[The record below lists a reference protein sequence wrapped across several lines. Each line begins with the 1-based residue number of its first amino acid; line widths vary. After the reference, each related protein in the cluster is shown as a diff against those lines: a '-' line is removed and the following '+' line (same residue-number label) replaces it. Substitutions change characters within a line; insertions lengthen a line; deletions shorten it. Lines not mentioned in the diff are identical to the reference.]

1 MKNTIW
7 SFALILITLLSL
19 GERCAAQY
27 TVNWHVLN
35 QVTSV
40 QVEDGKSLTIPEN
53 INTAYCD
60 DSKVFV
66 GWTNTPITEETDIVP
81 PTLFSEP
88 TGKVNADADYYAV
101 FAKRES
107 TETLLVDVEFNQKG
121 VLPNAEWSCY
131 PITMATESGIK
142 FKKDEYLM
150 SSDFFDEGY
159 SAIKI
164 VLTMDYRN
172 NPNSILAIGLY
183 DENNSLFINT
193 TITPSDFTLSDQ
205 ELTFVTPK
213 VIRKFYI
220 QRKDNETADVLIT
233 QCKVYGL
240 TYTGY
245 TTTCSIETIDNK
257 TIDTDKWSVIK
268 DTEVNTLLLSGNG
281 VVSVAAGCTLR
292 VNSFGISTDFSNNQS
307 GQLILEKSID
317 PNTSEEICGVVE
329 VDEAYID
336 ITLGKN
342 SQGVAADPNQW
353 HAFTVPFPVDV
364 INGIYDTINNKL
376 TNEVH
381 YAIMDY
387 HGDIRA
393 YGQYAWKKYRGV
405 LVPGT
410 FYLMTVDGNHQTF
423 RFKKLKDAALVAT
436 NAKQLTAYQ
445 GTGESSDK
453 GWNGVGNPTL
463 MYGTVN
469 HKVLVLD
476 SESYTYKGYQ
486 PNEKQ
491 FTVGTPFFIQVAEE
505 WDMSM
510 MMSEVPASIA
520 PIRNSSTLVQNIK
533 LLLAND
539 NYADYLYISASESA
553 TNDYEIGKDL
563 LKMSMTTAPS
573 VPQISAKAYGTQ
585 LCMIDVP
592 AINDEIAVELNLY
605 APIEG
610 EYRISIQENEDI
622 ELYLLHHGKIIHRLS
637 SHEITIGLQQ
647 GNNAGYSILVRKP
660 TTTNTQSIHTSHDN
674 IDKIMYDNQLIIIH
688 NGNSYDITG
697 RKR

>member
-7 SFALILITLLSL
+7 SFALILITFLSL

-40 QVEDGKSLTIPEN
+40 QVEEGKLLTIPEN

-66 GWTNTPITEETDIVP
+66 GWTNTPITEETDVVP
-81 PTLFSEP
+81 TTLFSEP
-88 TGKVNADADYYAV
+88 TGEVNADADYYAV
-101 FAKRES
+101 FAEKGQE
-107 TETLLVDVEFNQKG
+107 EKILLNADFNG
-121 VLPNAEWSCY
+121 LDEMPSDWSCY
-131 PITMATESGIK
+131 PERMATTSGVK
-142 FKKDEYLM
+142 FEALKDYLIAPP
-150 SSDFFDEGY
+150 FDVDY
-159 SAIKI
+159 SAIKF
-164 VLTMDYRN
+164 VLTTYYKEKSNSTLTINICGNDYKPFVTRN
-172 NPNSILAIGLY
+172 
-183 DENNSLFINT
+183 
-193 TITPSDFTLSDQ
+193 ITPANLEQEGEETIVVTSNIIRQFFIQMTSLS
-205 ELTFVTPK
+205 LP
-213 VIRKFYI
+213 IW
-220 QRKDNETADVLIT
+220 IT
-233 QCKVYGL
+233 KCKVYGL

-245 TTTCSIETIDNK
+245 TTACSIETIDNK
-257 TIDTDKWSVIK
+257 TIDTDKEWRIVK

-281 VVSVAAGCTLR
+281 VVSVAPGCTLR

-307 GQLILEKSID
+307 GQLKLEKSID
-317 PNTSEEICGVVE
+317 PNTSEEISGVVE
-329 VDEAYID
+329 ADEAYID

-342 SQGVAADPNQW
+342 IQGVAADPNQW

-364 INGIYDTINNKL
+364 INGIYDTNNNKL

-393 YGQYAWKKYRGV
+393 KGQYAWKKYRGV

-423 RFKKLKDAALVAT
+423 RFKKLKDAALVAE
-436 NAKQLTAYQ
+436 NLKKLTAYSDN
-445 GTGESSDK
+445 GNENLDK

-469 HKVLVLD
+469 HNVLILD
-476 SESYTYKGYQ
+476 PESYTYNGYQ

-505 WDMSM
+505 GKMSM
-510 MMSEVPASIA
+510 LSEVPASIA

-573 VPQISAKAYGTQ
+573 VPQIAAKAYGTQ

-610 EYRISIQENEDI
+610 EYRMSIHENEDI
-622 ELYLLHHGKIIHRLS
+622 ELYLLHHGKIVHRLS
-637 SHEITIGLQQ
+637 SHETTIGLQQ
-647 GNNAGYSILVRKP
+647 GSNAGYSILVRKP

-688 NGNSYDITG
+688 NGNNYDIMG

>member
-7 SFALILITLLSL
+7 SFALILITFLSL
-19 GERCAAQY
+19 GERCAAQH

-66 GWTNTPITEETDIVP
+66 GWTNNPITEETDVVP
-81 PTLFSEP
+81 NTLFSEP
-88 TGKVNADADYYAV
+88 TGKVKANADYYAV
-101 FAKRES
+101 FAEKES
-107 TETLLVDVEFNQKG
+107 NEKLLVDVEFNQDGKLPTDWYSNPKG
-121 VLPNAEWSCY
+121 
-131 PITMATESGIK
+131 MATPSGVK
-142 FKKDEYLM
+142 FQKNGDIIT
-150 SSDFFDEGY
+150 SSDFYREGY

-164 VLTMDYRN
+164 ALTTDYNN

-183 DENNSLFINT
+183 TDNNNLFINT
-193 TITPSDFTLSDQ
+193 TISPTDFTISDQ

-213 VIRKFYI
+213 IVSKFYV
-220 QRKDNETADVLIT
+220 QRKDNVTNAVLIT
-233 QCKVYGL
+233 ECKVYGL
-240 TYTGY
+240 RYTRY
-245 TTTCSIETIDNK
+245 TTTCPIETIDNK

-292 VNSFGISTDFSNNQS
+292 VKSFGISTDFSNNQS
-307 GQLILEKSID
+307 GQLLLEKSRD
-317 PNTSEEICGVVE
+317 PNTSEEISGVVE
-329 VDEAYID
+329 ADEAYID

-342 SQGVAADPNQW
+342 ADPNQW

-364 INGIYDTINNKL
+364 INGIYDTDNNKL

-393 YGQYAWKKYRGV
+393 NGQYAWKKYRGV

-423 RFKKLKDAALVAT
+423 RFKKLKDAALVAE
-436 NAKQLTAYQ
+436 NLKKLTAYSDN
-445 GTGESSDK
+445 GNENLDK

-469 HKVLVLD
+469 HNVLVLD
-476 SESYTYKGYQ
+476 PESYTYKVCQ
-486 PNEKQ
+486 PNETQ
-491 FTVGTPFFIQVAEE
+491 FTVGTPFFIQVANDGE
-505 WDMSM
+505 MSM
-510 MMSEVPASIA
+510 VSAVPASLA
-520 PIRNSSTLVQNIK
+520 PMRRTATLIENLKVI
-533 LLLAND
+533 LANT

-563 LKMSMTTAPS
+563 LKMSMTTAPT

-592 AINDEIAVELNLY
+592 AINDEIAIELNLY

-610 EYRISIQENEDI
+610 EYRISIHENEDI
-622 ELYLLHHGKIIHRLS
+622 ELYLLHHGKIVHRLS
-637 SHEITIGLQQ
+637 SHETTIGLQQ

-688 NGNSYDITG
+688 NGNSYDIMG

>member
-7 SFALILITLLSL
+7 SFALILITFLSL
-19 GERCAAQY
+19 GERCAAQH

-66 GWTNTPITEETDIVP
+66 GWTNNPIAEETDVVP
-81 PTLFSEP
+81 TTLFSEP

-101 FAKRES
+101 FAEKES
-107 TETLLVDVEFNQKG
+107 NEILLVDVEFNQKG
-121 VLPNAEWSCY
+121 VLPKEWTTSALSNMV
-131 PITMATESGIK
+131 TSSGVNLREN
-142 FKKDEYLM
+142 DYLM
-150 SSDFFDEGY
+150 SSDFFDEDY

-164 VLTMDYRN
+164 VLTMDYN
-172 NPNSILAIGLY
+172 GDDNSILTLGLY
-183 DENNSLFINT
+183 DKENSLFAATNIK
-193 TITPSDFTLSDQ
+193 PKGHSMEEY
-205 ELTFVTPK
+205 ELAFVTPK

-220 QRKDNETADVLIT
+220 KRENNVESVLIT
-233 QCKVYGL
+233 ECQVYGL

-245 TTTCSIETIDNK
+245 TTACSIETIDNK

-317 PNTSEEICGVVE
+317 PNTSEEISGVVE
-329 VDEAYID
+329 ADEAYID

-342 SQGVAADPNQW
+342 ADPNQW

-364 INGIYDTINNKL
+364 INGIYDTDNLKL

-393 YGQYAWKKYRGV
+393 KGQYAWKKYRGV

-410 FYLMTVDGNHQTF
+410 FYLMTVDCNHQTF
-423 RFKKLKDAALVAT
+423 RFKKLKDAALVAE
-436 NAKQLTAYQ
+436 NLKKLTAYSDN
-445 GTGESSDK
+445 GNENLDK

-476 SESYTYKGYQ
+476 PESYTYKGYQ
-486 PNEKQ
+486 PYETQ

-505 WDMSM
+505 GKMSM
-510 MMSEVPASIA
+510 LSEVPASIA

-610 EYRISIQENEDI
+610 EYRMSIHENEDI
-622 ELYLLHHGKIIHRLS
+622 ELYLLHHGKIVHRLS
-637 SHEITIGLQQ
+637 SHETTIGLQQ

-688 NGNSYDITG
+688 NGNSYDIMG

>member
-7 SFALILITLLSL
+7 SFALILITFLSL
-19 GERCAAQY
+19 GERCAAQH

-66 GWTNTPITEETDIVP
+66 GWTNTPITEETDVVP
-81 PTLFSEP
+81 TTLFSEP

-101 FAKRES
+101 FAEKGKE
-107 TETLLVDVEFNQKG
+107 EKILINADFNGLDKMPNG
-121 VLPNAEWSCY
+121 WSCNAESR
-131 PITMATESGIK
+131 MATTSGVK
-142 FKKDEYLM
+142 FEALKDYLIAPV
-150 SSDFFDEGY
+150 FDVDY
-159 SAIKI
+159 SAIKF
-164 VLTMDYRN
+164 VLTTFYIEKS
-172 NPNSILAIGLY
+172 NSILT
-183 DENNSLFINT
+183 INICGNDYKPFVT
-193 TITPSDFTLSDQ
+193 KNITPANVEQ
-205 ELTFVTPK
+205 EGEEIIVVTSNM
-213 VIRKFYI
+213 IRQFFI
-220 QRKDNETADVLIT
+220 QMTSFSSPIWIT
-233 QCKVYGL
+233 KCEVYGL

-245 TTTCSIETIDNK
+245 TTACSIETIDEK
-257 TIDTDKWSVIK
+257 IVATDKWSVIK
-268 DTEVNTLLLSGNG
+268 DTEVNTLILSGNG

-292 VNSFGISTDFSNNQS
+292 VNCFGISTDFSNNQS
-307 GQLILEKSID
+307 GQLKLEKSID
-317 PNTSEEICGVVE
+317 PNTSEEISGVVE
-329 VDEAYID
+329 ADEAYID

-342 SQGVAADPNQW
+342 NQGKVADPNQW

-364 INGIYDTINNKL
+364 INGIYDTNNNKL

-393 YGQYAWKKYRGV
+393 KGQYAWKKYRGV

-410 FYLMTVDGNHQTF
+410 FYLMTVDGKYETY
-423 RFKKLKDAALVAT
+423 RFKKLKDAALVAE
-436 NAKQLTAYQ
+436 NLKKLTAYS
-445 GTGESSDK
+445 GNGNENLDK

-469 HKVLVLD
+469 HNVLVLNP
-476 SESYTYKGYQ
+476 ESYSYKVYQ
-486 PNEKQ
+486 PKETQ

-505 WDMSM
+505 GKMSM
-510 MMSEVPASIA
+510 LSEVPASIA

-563 LKMSMTTAPS
+563 LKMSMTTAPT
-573 VPQISAKAYGTQ
+573 VPQIAAKAYGTQ

-610 EYRISIQENEDI
+610 EYRISIHENEDI
-622 ELYLLHHGKIIHRLS
+622 ELHLLHHGKIVHRLS
-637 SHEITIGLQQ
+637 SHETTIGLQQ

-660 TTTNTQSIHTSHDN
+660 TTTNTQCIHAAYDN

-688 NGNSYDITG
+688 NGNSYDIMG

>member
-7 SFALILITLLSL
+7 SFALILITFLSL

-66 GWTNTPITEETDIVP
+66 GWTNNPITEETDVVP
-81 PTLFSEP
+81 NTLFSEP
-88 TGKVNADADYYAV
+88 TGKVKANADYYAV
-101 FAKRES
+101 FAKISANRIPIATANWTKENS
-107 TETLLVDVEFNQKG
+107 HSGWEQSNANTANYKNDYGALLTGHMCHIFSPDLAKEQDFYVIDVEFKVGKCGSNDAHLRGYIYDKSNQFIEYKDFIPTEDYTNQQTTNHWCFISPKAIKSLYIYNYESQADIVISYCLIYG
-121 VLPNAEWSCY
+121 RNINDFS
-131 PITMATESGIK
+131 TMCTSLQDKTINGQWNVERNTTVNLLQIN
-142 FKKDEYLM
+142 
-150 SSDFFDEGY
+150 DEG
-159 SAIKI
+159 I
-164 VLTMDYRN
+164 VTIAPNCTLT
-172 NPNSILAIGLY
+172 
-183 DENNSLFINT
+183 
-193 TITPSDFTLSDQ
+193 
-205 ELTFVTPK
+205 
-213 VIRKFYI
+213 
-220 QRKDNETADVLIT
+220 
-233 QCKVYGL
+233 
-240 TYTGY
+240 
-245 TTTCSIETIDNK
+245 
-257 TIDTDKWSVIK
+257 
-268 DTEVNTLLLSGNG
+268 VNTLSIATNFANKT
-281 VVSVAAGCTLR
+281 SA
-292 VNSFGISTDFSNNQS
+292 
-307 GQLILEKSID
+307 QLDIKGE
-317 PNTSEEICGVVE
+317 VE
-329 VDEAYID
+329 VENAYID

-342 SQGVAADPNQW
+342 ADPNQW

-364 INGIYDTINNKL
+364 INGIYDTNNNKL

-393 YGQYAWKKYRGV
+393 NGQYAWKKYRGV

-410 FYLMTVDGNHQTF
+410 FYLMTVDGKRQTF
-423 RFKKLKDAALVAT
+423 RFKKLKDAALVAE
-436 NAKQLTAYQ
+436 NLKKLTAYS
-445 GTGESSDK
+445 GNGNENLDK

-469 HKVLVLD
+469 HNVLVLNP
-476 SESYTYKGYQ
+476 ESYSYKVYQ
-486 PNEKQ
+486 PKETQ
-491 FTVGTPFFIQVAEE
+491 FTVGTPFFIQVAG
-505 WDMSM
+505 DGKMSM
-510 MMSEVPASIA
+510 LSEVPASIA

-539 NYADYLYISASESA
+539 NYTDCLYISASESA

-610 EYRISIQENEDI
+610 EYRISIHENEDI
-622 ELYLLHHGKIIHRLS
+622 ELYLLHHGKIVHRLS
-637 SHEITIGLQQ
+637 SHETTIGLQQ

-688 NGNSYDITG
+688 NGNSYDIMG

>member
-35 QVTSV
+35 NTTTVSV
-40 QVEDGKSLTIPEN
+40 PDGSKLTIPAD

-66 GWTNTPITEETDIVP
+66 GWTNNPITEETDIVP
-81 PTLFSEP
+81 TTLFSEP

-101 FAKRES
+101 FAEKES
-107 TETLLVDVEFNQKG
+107 NEILLVDVEFNQKG
-121 VLPNAEWSCY
+121 VLPNKWESI
-131 PITMATESGIK
+131 PQSMATSTGVK
-142 FKKDEYLM
+142 FQKNGDIIT
-150 SSDFFDEGY
+150 SSDFFNEGY

-164 VLTMDYRN
+164 VLTMDYNN

-183 DENNSLFINT
+183 DENNYLFVNT
-193 TITPSDFTLSDQ
+193 TIAPTDFTLSDQ

-213 VIRKFYI
+213 VIRKFYV
-220 QRKDNETADVLIT
+220 QRKDNGTADVLIT
-233 QCKVYGL
+233 KCEVYGL

-245 TTTCSIETIDNK
+245 TTACSIETIDNK

-281 VVSVAAGCTLR
+281 VVSVAPGCTLR

-307 GQLILEKSID
+307 GQLKLEKSID

-342 SQGVAADPNQW
+342 GQGIVADPNQW

-364 INGIYDTINNKL
+364 INGIYDTNNNKL

-393 YGQYAWKKYRGV
+393 NGQYAWKKYRGV

-410 FYLMTVDGNHQTF
+410 FYLMTVDGKRQTF
-423 RFKKLKDAALVAT
+423 RFKKLKDAALMAT
-436 NAKQLTAYQ
+436 NAKQLTAYHQ

-469 HKVLVLD
+469 HDVLVLNP
-476 SESYTYKGYQ
+476 ESYTYEVREANKV
-486 PNEKQ
+486 Q
-491 FTVGTPFFIQVAEE
+491 FTVGTPFFIQVAGDGE
-505 WDMSM
+505 MSM
-510 MMSEVPASIA
+510 VSEVPASIA

-573 VPQISAKAYGTQ
+573 VPQIAAKAYGTQ

-610 EYRISIQENEDI
+610 EYRMSIHENEDI
-622 ELYLLHHGKIIHRLS
+622 ELYLLHHGKIVHRLS
-637 SHEITIGLQQ
+637 SHETTIGLQQ

-660 TTTNTQSIHTSHDN
+660 TTTNTQSIHDAHND

-688 NGNSYDITG
+688 NGNSYDIMG

>member
-1 MKNTIW
+1 MKNTIG
-7 SFALILITLLSL
+7 SFALILITFLSL

-66 GWTNTPITEETDIVP
+66 GWTNTPITEETDVVP
-81 PTLFSEP
+81 TTLFSEP
-88 TGKVNADADYYAV
+88 TGEVNADADYYAV

-107 TETLLVDVEFNQKG
+107 NETLLVDVEFNQKG

-193 TITPSDFTLSDQ
+193 TIAPSDFTLSDQ

-213 VIRKFYI
+213 VIRKFYV
-220 QRKDNETADVLIT
+220 QRKDNGTADVLIT
-233 QCKVYGL
+233 ECKVYGL

-245 TTTCSIETIDNK
+245 TTACSIETIDNK

-292 VNSFGISTDFSNNQS
+292 VKSFGISTDFSNNQS
-307 GQLILEKSID
+307 GQLLLEKSID
-317 PNTSEEICGVVE
+317 PNTSKEISGVVE
-329 VDEAYID
+329 ADEAYID

-342 SQGVAADPNQW
+342 NQGKVADPNQW

-364 INGIYDTINNKL
+364 INGIYDTNNNKL

-393 YGQYAWKKYRGV
+393 NGQYAWKKYRGV

-410 FYLMTVDGNHQTF
+410 FYLMTVDGKRQTF

-445 GTGESSDK
+445 EGTGESSDK

-469 HKVLVLD
+469 HNVLVLNP
-476 SESYTYKGYQ
+476 ESYTYMGYQ
-486 PNEKQ
+486 PKTKQ
-491 FTVGTPFFIQVAEE
+491 FTVGTPFFIQVANGGE
-505 WDMSM
+505 MSM
-510 MMSEVPASIA
+510 VSEVPASIA

-610 EYRISIQENEDI
+610 EYRMSIHENEDI
-622 ELYLLHHGKIIHRLS
+622 ELYLLHHGKIVHRLS
-637 SHEITIGLQQ
+637 SHETTIGLQQ

-660 TTTNTQSIHTSHDN
+660 TTTNTQSIHTSHEN

-688 NGNSYDITG
+688 NGNSYDIMG

>member
-1 MKNTIW
+1 MKNTIL
-7 SFALILITLLSL
+7 SFALILITFLSL
-19 GERCAAQY
+19 GERCAAQH

-40 QVEDGKSLTIPEN
+40 QVEDGKSLTIPED

-66 GWTNTPITEETDIVP
+66 GWTNTPITEETDVVP
-81 PTLFSEP
+81 TTLFSEP
-88 TGKVNADADYYAV
+88 TGEVNADADYYAV

-107 TETLLVDVEFNQKG
+107 NETLLVDVEFNQKG

-183 DENNSLFINT
+183 DENNYLFVNT
-193 TITPSDFTLSDQ
+193 TIAPTDFTLSDQ

-213 VIRKFYI
+213 VIRKFYV
-220 QRKDNETADVLIT
+220 QRKDNGTADVLIT
-233 QCKVYGL
+233 KCEVYGL

-245 TTTCSIETIDNK
+245 TTACSIETIDNK

-307 GQLILEKSID
+307 GQLKLEKSID
-317 PNTSEEICGVVE
+317 PNTSKEISGVVE
-329 VDEAYID
+329 ADEAYID

-342 SQGVAADPNQW
+342 NQGKVADPNQW

-364 INGIYDTINNKL
+364 INGIYDTNNDKL

-393 YGQYAWKKYRGV
+393 NGQYAWKKYRGV

-410 FYLMTVDGNHQTF
+410 FYLMTVDGKRQTF
-423 RFKKLKDAALVAT
+423 RFKKLKDAALVAE
-436 NAKQLTAYQ
+436 NMKKLTAYS
-445 GTGESSDK
+445 GNGNENLDK

-469 HKVLVLD
+469 HDVLVLNP
-476 SESYTYKGYQ
+476 ESYSYKVYQ
-486 PNEKQ
+486 PKETQ
-491 FTVGTPFFIQVAEE
+491 FTVGTPFFIQVAGNGE
-505 WDMSM
+505 MSM
-510 MMSEVPASIA
+510 LSEVPASIA

-539 NYADYLYISASESA
+539 NYTDYLYISASESA

-573 VPQISAKAYGTQ
+573 VPQIAAKAYGTQ

-610 EYRISIQENEDI
+610 EYRISIQENENI
-622 ELYLLHHGKIIHRLS
+622 ELYLLHHGKIVHRLS
-637 SHEITIGLQQ
+637 SHETTIGLQQ
-647 GNNAGYSILVRKP
+647 GNNAGYSVLVRKP

-688 NGNSYDITG
+688 NGNSYDIMG

>member
-7 SFALILITLLSL
+7 SFALILITFLSL

-66 GWTNTPITEETDIVP
+66 GWTNNPITEETDVVP
-81 PTLFSEP
+81 NTLFSEP
-88 TGKVNADADYYAV
+88 TGEVNANADYYAV
-101 FAKRES
+101 FAE
-107 TETLLVDVEFNQKG
+107 QK
-121 VLPNAEWSCY
+121 
-131 PITMATESGIK
+131 TTATPLIEANWLKSPTGWK
-142 FKKDEYLM
+142 YGPDAVANTVNNYGALF
-150 SSDFFDEGY
+150 SSDGRYIISPEFYKYGY
-159 SAIKI
+159 SAIKVCFKAGKI
-164 VLTMDYRN
+164 GDE
-172 NPNSILAIGLY
+172 NSILKFYWYEIDNDKPIGYKEFTPTEAHNLQ
-183 DENNSLFINT
+183 ETIN
-193 TITPSDFTLSDQ
+193 
-205 ELTFVTPK
+205 ELTF
-213 VIRKFYI
+213 IH
-220 QRKDNETADVLIT
+220 
-233 QCKVYGL
+233 
-240 TYTGY
+240 
-245 TTTCSIETIDNK
+245 NK
-257 TIDTDKWSVIK
+257 TIKSIMIYRSGKKGDIVMECCEIYGLMFSKYSTTCPALEERVVPANDKW
-268 DTEVNTLLLSGNG
+268 EVDKNTTLNTLLLSGNG

-307 GQLILEKSID
+307 GQLLLEKSID
-317 PNTSEEICGVVE
+317 PNTSKEISGVVE
-329 VDEAYID
+329 ADEAYID

-342 SQGVAADPNQW
+342 ADPNQW

-364 INGIYDTINNKL
+364 INGIYDTDNLKL

-393 YGQYAWKKYRGV
+393 KGQYAWKKYRGV

-410 FYLMTVDGNHQTF
+410 FYLMTVDGKRQTF

-445 GTGESSDK
+445 EGTGESSDK

-463 MYGTVN
+463 MYGTVSHN
-469 HKVLVLD
+469 VLVLD
-476 SESYTYKGYQ
+476 PESYTYKGYQ

-520 PIRNSSTLVQNIK
+520 PIRNSSTLMQNIK

-610 EYRISIQENEDI
+610 EYRISIHENEDI
-622 ELYLLHHGKIIHRLS
+622 ELYLLHHGKIIHCLS
-637 SHEITIGLQQ
+637 SHETTIGLQQ

-688 NGNSYDITG
+688 NGNSYDIMG

>member
-7 SFALILITLLSL
+7 SFALILITFLSF
-19 GERCAAQY
+19 GERCDAQY

-81 PTLFSEP
+81 TTLFSEP
-88 TGKVNADADYYAV
+88 TGKVDADADYYAV
-101 FAKRES
+101 FAEKKQTPTPLNRANWLSNSPTGWTYGYTGTVDIPVNNFGALFSYNGANIMS
-107 TETLLVDVEFNQKG
+107 T
-121 VLPNAEWSCY
+121 
-131 PITMATESGIK
+131 
-142 FKKDEYLM
+142 
-150 SSDFFDEGY
+150 DFDSEGY
-159 SAIKI
+159 SAIKVCFKAGKSADGNS
-164 VLTMDYRN
+164 VLRFY
-172 NPNSILAIGLY
+172 LY
-183 DENNSLFINT
+183 E
-193 TITPSDFTLSDQ
+193 
-205 ELTFVTPK
+205 
-213 VIRKFYI
+213 
-220 QRKDNETADVLIT
+220 KDNLSPVGYKEFTPIEAHSLQETINELIFIHNKT
-233 QCKVYGL
+233 IKSIMIYRYGDKGDIVMECCEIYGL
-240 TYTGY
+240 TISKYSTICPALEERVVLADEIWEVDKN
-245 TTTCSIETIDNK
+245 TTL
-257 TIDTDKWSVIK
+257 
-268 DTEVNTLLLSGNG
+268 NTLLLSGNG
-281 VVSVAAGCTLR
+281 VVSVAPGCTLR

-307 GQLILEKSID
+307 GQLLLEKSID
-317 PNTSEEICGVVE
+317 PNTSKEISGVVE
-329 VDEAYID
+329 ADEAYID

-342 SQGVAADPNQW
+342 ADPNQW

-364 INGIYDTINNKL
+364 INGIYDTNNNKL

-393 YGQYAWKKYRGV
+393 NGQYAWKKYRGV

-410 FYLMTVDGNHQTF
+410 FYLMTVDGKRQTF
-423 RFKKLKDAALVAT
+423 RFKKLKDAALVAE
-436 NAKQLTAYQ
+436 NLKKLTAYSDN
-445 GTGESSDK
+445 GNENLDK

-469 HKVLVLD
+469 HNVLVLNP
-476 SESYTYKGYQ
+476 ESYSYKVYQ
-486 PNEKQ
+486 PKETQ
-491 FTVGTPFFIQVAEE
+491 FTVGTPFFIQVANDGE
-505 WDMSM
+505 MSM
-510 MMSEVPASIA
+510 LSEVPASIA

-539 NYADYLYISASESA
+539 NYTDCLYISASESA

-610 EYRISIQENEDI
+610 EYRISIHENEDI
-622 ELYLLHHGKIIHRLS
+622 ELYLLHHGKIVHRLS
-637 SHEITIGLQQ
+637 SHETTIGLQQ

-688 NGNSYDITG
+688 NGNSYDIMG

>member
-1 MKNTIW
+1 MKNTIG
-7 SFALILITLLSL
+7 SFALILITFLSL

-66 GWTNTPITEETDIVP
+66 GWTNIPITEETDVVP
-81 PTLFSEP
+81 TTLFSEP

-101 FAKRES
+101 FAEKES
-107 TETLLVDVEFNQKG
+107 HEELLVDVHFNQVGELPTEWESMPKG
-121 VLPNAEWSCY
+121 
-131 PITMATESGIK
+131 MATSSGVQFHKNGDIIT
-142 FKKDEYLM
+142 
-150 SSDFFDEGY
+150 SSNFFDEGY

-183 DENNSLFINT
+183 DENNYPFVMT
-193 TITPSDFTLSDQ
+193 TIIPTNLSLTDQ
-205 ELTFVTPK
+205 ELAFVTPK
-213 VIRKFYI
+213 VIQKFYI

-240 TYTGY
+240 IYTGY
-245 TTTCSIETIDNK
+245 ITACSIETIDNK

-268 DTEVNTLLLSGNG
+268 DTEVNTLILSGNG
-281 VVSVAAGCTLR
+281 VVSVAPGCTLR

-307 GQLILEKSID
+307 GQLKLEKSTD
-317 PNTSEEICGVVE
+317 PNTSKEISGVVE
-329 VDEAYID
+329 ADEAYID

-342 SQGVAADPNQW
+342 ADPNQW

-364 INGIYDTINNKL
+364 INGIYDTNNDKL

-387 HGDIRA
+387 HGNIRA
-393 YGQYAWKKYRGV
+393 NGQYAWKKYRGV

-445 GTGESSDK
+445 EGTGESSDK

-469 HKVLVLD
+469 HKVLVLHP
-476 SESYTYKGYQ
+476 ESYSYKVYQ
-486 PNEKQ
+486 PNETQ
-491 FTVGTPFFIQVAEE
+491 FTVGTPFFIQVAGEGK
-505 WDMSM
+505 MSM
-510 MMSEVPASIA
+510 LSEVPASIA

-610 EYRISIQENEDI
+610 EYRMSIHENEDV
-622 ELYLLHHGKIIHRLS
+622 ELYLLHHGKIVHRLS
-637 SHEITIGLQQ
+637 SHETTIGLQQ

-688 NGNSYDITG
+688 NGNSYDIMG